1 MVVPMLLPS
10 VAISLQLGTAAAL
23 VGVEPGQGDRG
34 GERGAAVVSGVAAL
48 SSAAVGLQLGAV
60 ATVVVSDTGQGD
72 RGGVRG
78 ETEMSAK
85 AGATCG

>member
-1 MVVPMLLPS
+1 MLLPS
-10 VAISLQLGTAAAL
+10 VAISLQLGTAATM
-23 VGVEPGQGDRG
+23 VDVEPGQGDRG
-34 GERGAAVVSGVAAL
+34 GERGAAVVTGVAAWSL
-48 SSAAVGLQLGAV
+48 AAVGLRLGAV
-60 ATVVVSDTGQGD
+60 ATEVASDTGQGD